1 MNLEDELRSALRRE
15 EPPRDWSR
23 EWSRDYARRP
33 RAPKWRSLVA
43 VAALVLLMLLPYGIY
58 ERRQAQGREAKQRLV
73 LALELAGSRL
83 HRARNI
89 LRNNSL

>member
-15 EPPRDWSR
+15 EPQHDLSR
-23 EWSRDYARRP
+23 HWASHRAKTRLAGPWRRF
-33 RAPKWRSLVA
+33 A
-43 VAALVLLMLLPYGIY
+43 VIAALLLVMLVPYSVY
-58 ERRQAQGREAKQRLV
+58 ERRQARGREAKQRLV

-83 HRARNI
+83 HRAQKI

>member
-23 EWSRDYARRP
+23 DYSA
-33 RAPKWRSLVA
+33 RAPRRWRSFAA
-43 VAALVLLMLLPYGIY
+43 VAALITVMLPYGIH
-58 ERRQAQGREAKQRLV
+58 ERRQEQGKEAKRRLV

-83 HRARNI
+83 HRTRKI